1 MRISVGRS
9 KKRKGAP
16 ESALAEVSPS
26 CVKVAMVS
34 VGNNVEKEAV
44 KGLDTDRGKFRAVN

>member
-34 VGNNVEKEAV
+34 VGNDVEKQAV
-44 KGLDTDRGKFRAVN
+44 KGDTDRGKFWAVKG